1 MAEIRV
7 EPRKRGLGVLW
18 TILALVVVA
27 LVVWYFLNNGR
38 GDVTVQPTGTI
49 APHVPVHVSLQSSLA
64 THILALVEQ
73 ATTPVRALV

>member
-38 GDVTVQPTGTI
+38 GNVTVQPTGAI
-49 APHVPVHVSLQSSLA
+49 APPVPVHVSLQPTHA
-64 THILALVEQ
+64 MHILALIEQ